1 MTPFHAAVKD
11 DFQAVN
17 QTILTQLHS
26 DVPLIETIGQ
36 HIIDG
41 GGKRLRPLL
50 VLLSALSCQY
60 QGRDHINLAT
70 IIEFI
75 HTATLLHDDVVD
87 QSNMRRGR
95 NTANAIWDNSA
106 AVLVGDFLYSR
117 AFQMLAQL
125 NDMDI
130 MSELSNTTNI
140 IAEGEVQQLINA
152 GKTNLSEQ
160 DYLNV
165 IFKKTAILFNAAM
178 RTGAVLAASQANHFD
193 KTIIDQLGDYGSQ
206 IGIAFQIRDDV
217 LDYAGDTDTIGK
229 NLGDD
234 LAEGKMTLPIIYA
247 MRAGSA
253 SQKKRLETAMAS
265 KSTDYLTEVLSII
278 ESTGALKAATLTAT
292 NYRDKAISNLNN
304 LTDSP
309 YRQALIGI
317 AEFSIDRDA

>member
-1 MTPFHAAVKD
+1 MTPFHHVALA
-11 DFQAVN
+11 DFKAVN
-17 QTILTQLHS
+17 ATILEQLQS
-26 DVPLIETIGQ
+26 EVPLIETIGH

-41 GGKRLRPLL
+41 GGKRLRPLM

-60 QGRDHINLAT
+60 SGREHINLAT

-125 NDMDI
+125 NNMQI

-140 IAEGEVQQLINA
+140 IAEGEVLQLINS
-152 GKTNLSEQ
+152 GRTSLSEQ
-160 DYLNV
+160 DYLAV

-178 RTGAVLAASQANHFD
+178 RTGAVLASTQNQQID
-193 KTIIDQLGDYGSQ
+193 IKIINQLGDYGSQ
-206 IGIAFQIRDDV
+206 VGTAFQIRDDV

-234 LAEGKMTLPIIYA
+234 LSEGKMTLPIIYA
-247 MRAGSA
+247 M
-253 SQKKRLETAMAS
+253 QKGNAAQKVLLEKAMAS
-265 KSTDYLTEVLSII
+265 KSTDYLADVIHII
-278 ESTGALKAATLTAT
+278 ESTGALTAATKVALS
-292 NYRDKAISNLNN
+292 YRDKALVNLSG
-304 LTDSP
+304 LVDSP
-309 YRQALIGI
+309 YRQALVEV
-317 AEFSIDRDA
+317 AEFSIDRNV